1 MALITCPHCG
11 NQVSDTVER
20 CIHCGEPLLKEEAKP
35 TPTDF
40 HSLEKDN
47 QNSIEKEFQKK
58 YPSYVCFLAKQNSLK
73 CRRKIKILN
82 RISFIAGIIFFLFF
96 ILVSTKV
103 LDLNNDDTMLMI
115 VMPIVLVVALV
126 IFICMGFKIYYLV
139 KSKKSICRYLLYEK
153 LFQAWLLRAKNISMS
168 VDFSDMSK
176 KDMKYFENINPGL
189 YLEKGE

>member
-1 MALITCPHCG
+1 M
-11 NQVSDTVER
+11 
-20 CIHCGEPLLKEEAKP
+20 
-35 TPTDF
+35 
-40 HSLEKDN
+40 
-47 QNSIEKEFQKK
+47 
-58 YPSYVCFLAKQNSLK
+58 
-73 CRRKIKILN
+73 
-82 RISFIAGIIFFLFF
+82 
-96 ILVSTKV
+96 VSTKV

-176 KDMKYFENINPGL
+176 KDMKYFENINPSL